1 MVWTTTIICVKV
13 MLSITILLSNPNPDD
28 PINWEA
34 ARVLR
39 DDPEEY
45 DRMAR
50 TMTRRQSNRGQS
62 QVRSEGRNE
71 EVVARPEIVEE
82 AALEG
87 AEQEEEVLEEVE
99 AGAIGREETDVMVN
113 PVDGEEGAAE
123 VTAEWVD
130 PADAEAGGHDGQ
142 FNNEEE
148 ANNAVEQVIAG
159 GTDPAE
165 DDENVEE
172 GA

>member
-1 MVWTTTIICVKV
+1 M
-13 MLSITILLSNPNPDD
+13 
-28 PINWEA
+28 
-34 ARVLR
+34 LR

-45 DRMAR
+45 DRMVR
-50 TMTRRQSNRGQS
+50 TMTRR

-99 AGAIGREETDVMVN
+99 AGAIGREEADAVVN

-130 PADAEAGGHDGQ
+130 PESDHYGE

-148 ANNAVEQVIAG
+148 ANAVEQMIAG
-159 GTDPAE
+159 GTNPAE
-165 DDENVEE
+165 DDENIEE

>member
-39 DDPEEY
+39 YDPEEY

-50 TMTRRQSNRGQS
+50 TMTRRQSNNGQR

-71 EVVARPEIVEE
+71 EIVARPEIVEE

-87 AEQEEEVLEEVE
+87 EEQEEEVLEEVE
-99 AGAIGREETDVMVN
+99 AGAIGREEADAVVN

-130 PADAEAGGHDGQ
+130 PADAEADHYGE
-142 FNNEEE
+142 FNDEEE
-148 ANNAVEQVIAG
+148 ANTAVEQVIAG

>member
-1 MVWTTTIICVKV
+1 M
-13 MLSITILLSNPNPDD
+13 
-28 PINWEA
+28 
-34 ARVLR
+34 LR

-45 DRMAR
+45 DRMVRA
-50 TMTRRQSNRGQS
+50 MTRRQSHRGQR
-62 QVRSEGRNE
+62 QVLSEGRNE

-87 AEQEEEVLEEVE
+87 EEQEEEVLEEVE
-99 AGAIGREETDVMVN
+99 AGAIGREEAGAVVN

-130 PADAEAGGHDGQ
+130 PADAEADHYGE

-148 ANNAVEQVIAG
+148 ANAVEQVVAG

-165 DDENVEE
+165 DDGNVEE
-172 GA
+172 DALCFCYNSLNSVEDLSL